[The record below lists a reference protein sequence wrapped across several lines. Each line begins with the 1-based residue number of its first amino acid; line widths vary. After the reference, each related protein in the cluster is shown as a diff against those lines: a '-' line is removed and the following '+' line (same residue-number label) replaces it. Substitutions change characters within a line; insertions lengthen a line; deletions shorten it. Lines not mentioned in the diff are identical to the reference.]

1 MSDSQNKSL
10 LDAHPLILLATGA
23 TLISFAPIF
32 VKMIG
37 LGTLGLTAIGFW
49 RCLFGALTLALIGI
63 GSGRKLRLTRRQ
75 MFWAVA
81 AGFAFCADLFVWHRS
96 IAYAGAGMATILG
109 NTQVFATSVLSIFIF
124 KEKLTLRFVVAAI
137 TAMAGVVLLV
147 GIGGEVAFSEQYIWG
162 IAFGLATGLAYAS
175 YIICLKQGSSHGE
188 VFDVAAFMT
197 WASFFA
203 AIFLGIASL
212 FESEPFLPPDW
223 YTLGVVVA
231 LGVVAQALG
240 WLINLRAL
248 RWVHASSAGLV
259 LLLQPILATVWG
271 FLFFSEKLLA
281 LQLLGAVI
289 TLASIYVGSLK
300 KKPTQEAVLVGG
312 RRPRLPQR

>member
-1 MSDSQNKSL
+1 MSDRPTHSL
-10 LDAHPLILLATGA
+10 IDTHPLLLLAVGA
-23 TLISFAPIF
+23 SLISFAPIF

-37 LGTLGLTAIGFW
+37 LGTMGLTAIGFW
-49 RCLFGALTLALIGI
+49 RCLFGAITLALIGVS
-63 GSGRKLRLTRRQ
+63 SGKRLRLSRRQ
-75 MFWAVA
+75 MFWALL
-81 AGFAFCADLFVWHRS
+81 AGLAFCADLFVWHRS

-124 KEKLTLRFVVAAI
+124 KEKLTVRFVIAAVS
-137 TAMAGVVLLV
+137 AMGGVVLLV
-147 GIGGEVAFSEQYIWG
+147 GIGGDVAFTQRYIWG
-162 IAFGLATGLAYAS
+162 VAFGLATGLAYAS

-188 VFDVAAFMT
+188 QFDVAAFMT
-197 WASFFA
+197 WASFFS

-212 FESEPFLPPDW
+212 FETEPFLPPDW

-248 RWVHASSAGLV
+248 RLVAASAAGLV

-271 FLFFSEKLLA
+271 FLFFAENLQL
-281 LQLLGAVI
+281 LQLLGAAI

-300 KKPTQEAVLVGG
+300 KKSVRV
-312 RRPRLPQR
+312 